1 MWVLASIPFWL
12 MGFFLLFVGAFAVGK
27 VAFSEEGAAFKSAT
41 DGEALKMGSVM
52 VFASGGFLIMAA
64 HLAS

>member
-27 VAFSEEGAAFKSAT
+27 VAFSEGPAFKSAT
-41 DGEALKMGSVM
+41 DIEAIKVGSVM